1 MSHVHPPKP
10 SRHRVLA
17 AALLALALHAAV
29 LLVAVRH
36 RARPA
41 EAPAVPPVAER
52 LVVVTAPPP
61 SPAPPPP
68 APRKKPPTQ
77 RLPPAQPLQTPP
89 APHAPATQAAPAA
102 PTAEEWAFAARYTLK
117 NSKGY
122 RYSWGQ
128 QVRSQ
133 MGTAVEG
140 PESGVVRFRVEI
152 APDGRLARLDTLW
165 TTSDAAERRARQ
177 AISALPPLPPTPT
190 GQPLIFEKTIAF
202 SPFAGDGPPTYQ
214 DDCLPDPPAFRNPF
228 VWDGT
233 SPQVRAA
240 AAPPAARLDP
250 QALEDCKR
258 QLPRDT
264 PEAEAARDQRLID
277 QWGSPRLGR

>member
-1 MSHVHPPKP
+1 MPFRRTNVPWV
-10 SRHRVLA
+10 VLT
-17 AALLALALHAAV
+17 ALALHAAA

-36 RARPA
+36 SARPA
-41 EAPAVPPVAER
+41 ETPVAPPVAER
-52 LVVVTAPPP
+52 LVVVTAPPSP
-61 SPAPPPP
+61 PAPPPP
-68 APRKKPPTQ
+68 PPRKKPPTP
-77 RLPPAQPLQTPP
+77 RPLPAQPLQTPR

-165 TTSDAAERRARQ
+165 TTSDTAERRARQ
-177 AISALPPLPPTPT
+177 AIAALPSLPP
-190 GQPLIFEKTIAF
+190 
-202 SPFAGDGPPTYQ
+202 PP
-214 DDCLPDPPAFRNPF
+214 PDNH
-228 VWDGT
+228 
-233 SPQVRAA
+233 
-240 AAPPAARLDP
+240 
-250 QALEDCKR
+250 
-258 QLPRDT
+258 
-264 PEAEAARDQRLID
+264 
-277 QWGSPRLGR
+277 